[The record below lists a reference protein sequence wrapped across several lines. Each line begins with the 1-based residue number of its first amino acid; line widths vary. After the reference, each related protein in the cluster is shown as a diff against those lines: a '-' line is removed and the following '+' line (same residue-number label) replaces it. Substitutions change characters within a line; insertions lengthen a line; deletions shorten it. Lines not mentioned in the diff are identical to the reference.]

1 MRRAIVVLVA
11 LGWLLLG
18 LAPAAQAK
26 GPTAAVIEGPG
37 ITTPVRVESYE
48 AVGRLP
54 DIGTLMQR
62 TGGDVMFGDVVRL
75 DPDAPATELGARFTV
90 QYLMNKDVVLTQ
102 ELYPFAEGGPYTFT
116 PPGQRSLFVEAEMA
130 TGWFRGTAE
139 LTTTLERMGATKTE
153 AGTGPDAS
161 DVVAEQAVPAGWWLG
176 GGAAVVAVVLAL
188 AGVVVSRHRRGVGPR
203 R

>member
-37 ITTPVRVESYE
+37 ITEPVRVESYE
-48 AVGRLP
+48 AVGQLP

-90 QYLMNKDVVLTQ
+90 QYLMDKDVVLTQ

-130 TGWFRGTAE
+130 SGWFRGPAE
-139 LTTTLERMGATKTE
+139 LTTTLERMGATKT
-153 AGTGPDAS
+153 DAA

-188 AGVVVSRHRRGVGPR
+188 AGVAVSRHRRGVGPR